1 MAKKTWPAGEH
12 HLFPKKF
19 QVNLLMKALFG
30 NLTSHRSGPEHVR
43 SHRRIK
49 EHGIFGAAALDDADR
64 ARKGRKR

>member
-1 MAKKTWPAGEH
+1 MPEKTWRAGEH

-19 QVNLLMKALFG
+19 QINLLTKALFG

-49 EHGIFGAAALDDADR
+49 KYGIFGAAVLDDADR
-64 ARKGRKR
+64 ARRRKR